1 MEETETGLVAF
12 LRDMETCPSEGT
24 FSLQVELR
32 TLTGASDS
40 LGTSPEAARASDGL
54 PASRHPTGPWGGE
67 GVPAGWAV
75 SEGFV
80 TSDASLPTPLATA
93 FAALGWP

>member
-12 LRDMETCPSEGT
+12 LRDVGPCPFEGT

-40 LGTSPEAARASDGL
+40 LETSPEAARASDGL

-67 GVPAGWAV
+67 GVTASWAV
-75 SEGFV
+75 CEGFV
-80 TSDASLPTPLATA
+80 C
-93 FAALGWP
+93 